1 MARSAARFAAWDEGR
16 DAAAQVAAVRV
27 IYLLGERRVSMR
39 AITRVVRRS
48 SSVILTGALVVGAG
62 SLAANAVGADVLH
75 PTDPTTVKLKVGA
88 RDADPVDT
96 DAPRAK
102 TLLEQRGV
110 DLGRHDQVQ
119 LLRNGHLVQS
129 QDRRELR
136 DGDLVKVVRV
146 WHKEH
151 TRTVRFDAPT
161 RTRHVSSLPPGK
173 RKVAQQGRDGIRK
186 ITVRAEVHNG
196 RVVDRDVHKRWER
209 KPRPRVVL
217 VGSSLNWGA
226 LAQCESGGNP
236 RAVNPAGYYGL
247 YQFSVSTWR
256 GVGGSGMPNQ
266 ASAAEQTHR
275 AQILYSQRGRS
286 PWPNCG
292 RYL

>member
-1 MARSAARFAAWDEGR
+1 MS
-16 DAAAQVAAVRV
+16 V
-27 IYLLGERRVSMR
+27 R

-62 SLAANAVGADVLH
+62 SLAANAVGSDVLTS
-75 PTDPTTVKLKVGA
+75 PDPTTVKLKVGS

-96 DAPRAK
+96 DATRAK
-102 TLLEQRGV
+102 ALLEQHGV
-110 DLGRHDQVQ
+110 ELNRQDQVE
-119 LLRNGHLVQS
+119 LLRDGHLVRS
-129 QDRRELR
+129 KDRRELR

-146 WHKEH
+146 WHKDH
-151 TRTVRFDAPT
+151 VRTVRWDHQTKTRTVST
-161 RTRHVSSLPPGK
+161 LPPGK
-173 RKVAQQGRDGIRK
+173 RKVAQKGRDGIRK
-186 ITVRAEVHNG
+186 IHVRAEVHNG
-196 RVVDRDVHKRWER
+196 KVVDRDVHKRWER

-217 VGSSLNWGA
+217 VGSRLNWAA
-226 LAQCESGGNP
+226 LANCESGGNP

-247 YQFSVSTWR
+247 YQFDLGTWR
-256 GVGGSGMPNQ
+256 SVGGSGMPNQ